1 MTALAWLLAL
11 ATVPATV
18 SPETPQPATT
28 SPAPASS
35 APPAVAPETPPA
47 ATTSPAPAG
56 SAPPAVAPE
65 TRPAAT
71 TSPAPASPAPPAVDP
86 QNPGAPAAPTE
97 KTGTIRDTV
106 PWPHY
111 DKGFVLVPTLDPVKV
126 PFRLVFN
133 SVQQFR
139 YTNTLLVESTYTDHF
154 GQVHEVIKRNDIQ
167 LTRSVFYFSGF
178 VFTPRLDFNILIY
191 FSSATLSATSAGYV
205 GYVFDRAFAL
215 RAGFF
220 SLPSVRSLTGTFPFF
235 QSTDRSMAN
244 NFVRPGF
251 TQGVWANGELFPG
264 LSYIAMIGNSLN
276 TLDIAAT
283 RIDTRFAYSASVWY
297 DLNDFGKPWNDWE
310 YHDDVALR
318 VGTAFTYAREDRL
331 SDLST
336 ANPENNSIF
345 LSDGTLL
352 FATGALA
359 PGVTVQLANYYLSA
373 ADAGLKFRGLAVNFE
388 LYNRW
393 LSDFQG
399 DGPVPFGRI
408 YDWGAEASAG
418 YFVLRSQLEL
428 YARTSFVIGSF
439 RNSAEGAGGF
449 NWYPFDTRQVSLN
462 AEGIGISHSPYT
474 SAYYVYNVG
483 QTGFLFQSQFL
494 VRF

>member
-1 MTALAWLLAL
+1 MALAWLIAL
-11 ATVPATV
+11 AIAPATV
-18 SPETPQPATT
+18 SPETPPPATT
-28 SPAPASS
+28 SPKPATPASS
-35 APPAVAPETPPA
+35 APAPAAVSPETAPP
-47 ATTSPAPAG
+47 ATTSPTPASSAPA
-56 SAPPAVAPE
+56 AVEPE
-65 TRPAAT
+65 
-71 TSPAPASPAPPAVDP
+71 
-86 QNPGAPAAPTE
+86 QNPGAPAVPTE
-97 KTGTIRDTV
+97 KTGTVRDAV

-126 PFRLVFN
+126 PFRLVLN
-133 SVQQFR
+133 NVSQFR
-139 YTNTLLVESTYTDHF
+139 YTNSLLVESTYTDHF
-154 GQVHEVIKRNDIQ
+154 GQVHEVSKRNDIQ
-167 LTRSVFYFSGF
+167 LTRQVFYLSGF
-178 VFTPRLDFNILIY
+178 VFNPRLDFNILLY
-191 FSSATLSATSAGYV
+191 LSSATLSAAAAGYV

-220 SLPSVRSLTGTFPFF
+220 SLPSVRSLTGTYPFF

-264 LSYIAMIGNSLN
+264 FSYIAMIGNSLN

-388 LYNRW
+388 IYNRW
-393 LSDFQG
+393 LSDFAA
-399 DGPVPFGRI
+399 DGPVPFNVI

-449 NWYPFDTRQVSLN
+449 NWYPFRTRQVWLN
-462 AEGIGISHSPYT
+462 AEGIGISHCPYA
-474 SAYYVYNVG
+474 SALYVYNVG

-494 VRF
+494 FRF

>member
-1 MTALAWLLAL
+1 MTALPWLLAL
-11 ATVPATV
+11 AL
-18 SPETPQPATT
+18 E
-28 SPAPASS
+28 PAPVS
-35 APPAVAPETPPA
+35 PETPPA
-47 ATTSPAPAG
+47 ATTSPSPPPTSASGA
-56 SAPPAVAPE
+56 SAPPPPPTSAPGADE
-65 TRPAAT
+65 PA
-71 TSPAPASPAPPAVDP
+71 

-126 PFRLVFN
+126 PFRLVLN
-133 SVQQFR
+133 NVSQFR
-139 YTNTLLVESTYTDHF
+139 YTNTLLVEDTYTDHF
-154 GQVHEVIKRNDIQ
+154 GQVHEVNKRNDIQ
-167 LTRSVFYFSGF
+167 LTRQVFYLSGF
-178 VFTPRLDFNILIY
+178 VFDPRLDFNILLY
-191 FSSATLSATSAGYV
+191 MSSATLSSTAAGYV

-220 SLPSVRSLTGTFPFF
+220 SLPSVRSLTGTYPFF

-264 LSYIAMIGNSLN
+264 FSYIAMIGNSLN

-310 YHDDVALR
+310 YHDKVALR

-336 ANPENNSIF
+336 ASPENNSIF

-359 PGVTVQLANYYLSA
+359 PGVTVQLANYFLSA

-393 LSDFQG
+393 LDDFEA
-399 DGPVPFGRI
+399 DGPVPIRMI

-418 YFVLRSQLEL
+418 YFVLRSRLEL

-449 NWYPFDTRQVSLN
+449 NWYPFGTRQVWLN
-462 AEGIGISHSPYT
+462 AEGIGISHCPYA
-474 SAYYVYNVG
+474 SALYVYNVG

>member
-1 MTALAWLLAL
+1 MTALAWLVAL
-11 ATVPATV
+11 AIVPATV
-18 SPETPQPATT
+18 PPETPQPATS
-28 SPAPASS
+28 SPAPASA

-47 ATTSPAPAG
+47 T
-56 SAPPAVAPE
+56 
-65 TRPAAT
+65 T
-71 TSPAPASPAPPAVDP
+71 TSPAPASAAPPAVDP

-111 DKGFVLVPTLDPVKV
+111 DKGFVLVPTLDPVKF
-126 PFRLVFN
+126 PFRLVMN
-133 SVQQFR
+133 HVSQFK
-139 YTNTLLVESTYTDHF
+139 YTNTLLVQSTYTDHL
-154 GQVHEVIKRNDIQ
+154 GQVHEVNKRNDIQ
-167 LTRSVFYFSGF
+167 LTRDVFYFSGF
-178 VFTPRLDFNILIY
+178 AFNPRLDFNILLY
-191 FSSATLSATSAGYV
+191 TSSATLSATAAGYV

-215 RAGFF
+215 RAGYF
-220 SLPSVRSLTGTFPFF
+220 SLPSVRSLTGTYPFF
-235 QSTDRSMAN
+235 HGTDRSMAT

-251 TQGVWANGELFPG
+251 TQGVWANGEIFPG
-264 LSYIAMIGNSLN
+264 FSYIAMIGNSLN
-276 TLDIAAT
+276 TLDIAAM

-336 ANPENNSIF
+336 ASPENNSIF
-345 LSDGTLL
+345 LSDGGLL

-359 PGVTVQLANYYLSA
+359 PGVTVQLANYFLSA
-373 ADAGLKFRGLAVNFE
+373 ADAGLKFRGLAVNVE

-393 LSDFQG
+393 LNDFEAN
-399 DGPVPFGRI
+399 GPVPFTRI

-418 YFVLRSQLEL
+418 YFVLKSQLEL
-428 YARTSFVIGSF
+428 YGRTSFVIGSF
-439 RNSAEGAGGF
+439 RSSAEGAGGF
-449 NWYPFDTRQVSLN
+449 NWYPFHTRQVWLN
-462 AEGIGISHSPYT
+462 AEGIGISHCPYGST
-474 SAYYVYNVG
+474 LYVYNVG

-494 VRF
+494 LRF

>member
-1 MTALAWLLAL
+1 VTALPWLVALAL
-11 ATVPATV
+11 DPATV
-18 SPETPQPATT
+18 SPETL
-28 SPAPASS
+28 
-35 APPAVAPETPPA
+35 PA
-47 ATTSPAPAG
+47 ATTSPTPVSSSPTAEE
-56 SAPPAVAPE
+56 PE
-65 TRPAAT
+65 
-71 TSPAPASPAPPAVDP
+71 

-97 KTGTIRDTV
+97 KTGTVRDTV

-111 DKGFVLVPTLDPVKV
+111 DKGFVLVPTLDPVKM
-126 PFRLVFN
+126 PFRLVLN
-133 SVQQFR
+133 SVSQFR

-154 GQVHEVIKRNDIQ
+154 GQVHEVNKRNDIQ
-167 LTRSVFYFSGF
+167 LTRQVFYLSGF
-178 VFTPRLDFNILIY
+178 VFNPRLDFNILIY
-191 FSSATLSATSAGYV
+191 MSSATLSATAAGYV

-220 SLPSVRSLTGTFPFF
+220 SLPSVRSLTGTYPFF

-251 TQGVWANGELFPG
+251 TQGVWANGEILPG
-264 LSYIAMIGNSLN
+264 FSYIAMIGNSLN

-336 ANPENNSIF
+336 ASPENNSIF

-359 PGVTVQLANYYLSA
+359 PGVTVQLANYFLSA
-373 ADAGLKFRGLAVNFE
+373 ADAGVKFRGLALNFE

-393 LSDFQG
+393 LDDFAA
-399 DGPVPFGRI
+399 DGRVPLSTI

-428 YARTSFVIGSF
+428 YGRTSFVIGSF

-449 NWYPFDTRQVSLN
+449 NWYPFGTRQVSLN
-462 AEGIGISHSPYT
+462 AEGIGISRCPYA
-474 SAYYVYNVG
+474 SALYVYNVG

-494 VRF
+494 ARF